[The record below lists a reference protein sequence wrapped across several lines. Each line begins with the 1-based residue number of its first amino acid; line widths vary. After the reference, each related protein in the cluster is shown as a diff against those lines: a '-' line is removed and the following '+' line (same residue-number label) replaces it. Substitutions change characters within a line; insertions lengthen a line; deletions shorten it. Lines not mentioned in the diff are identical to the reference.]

1 MGYDNM
7 DHGGWVQI
15 NIDAARR
22 MKAKM
27 TKRDQIAQANRKGW
41 HGAPEKLN
49 AFHHRAFGILGIVGN
64 GIYNAPIVWDSM
76 TWWPDSLVFSW
87 GNELAT
93 RDFQGLTDLVFLAH
107 DASIRVSISSNM
119 RNLQIAMHN
128 RQRATSASRVQG
140 HPTLEEAVASHRA
153 RFPLDHPVHREWFLE
168 QAPKAEA

>member
-7 DHGGWVQI
+7 DHAGWVLDQI
-15 NIDAARR
+15 KAVQRR
-22 MKAKM
+22 KLTAKDQKAK
-27 TKRDQIAQANRKGW
+27 ANRKGW
-41 HGAPEKLN
+41 FGAPLELN
-49 AFHHRAFGILGIVGN
+49 PFQRRAFTVLGIVGN